1 MEHYTPASAG
11 IAFLFF
17 LITGGVLVA
26 AAYLLLFAGR
36 LGPWGR
42 PLSFGDDGWLPR
54 FGRDGGGGDGGGDGG
69 GGGGGEGVDSLYVP
83 PDMIGGG
90 GGAGGGGG
98 GSDGDGGG
106 FGWRGGGGGGDGGRY
121 SDKTLYTE
129 LKDVF
134 DGMVGS
140 AQSAA
145 GTNG

>member
-54 FGRDGGGGDGGGDGG
+54 FGRDGG
-69 GGGGGEGVDSLYVP
+69 
-83 PDMIGGG
+83 
-90 GGAGGGGG
+90 
-98 GSDGDGGG
+98 DGDGGG